1 MNPATPDT
9 ASTREVV
16 EVPTPSLVH
25 VESLVVVLGH
35 GRSARTVL
43 DHVDLAVGR
52 GGAHGLV
59 GESGSGKSTL
69 AKTLVGVHR
78 PAAGQIRLGGI
89 PLPRRGLRGRRPA
102 GLPRVQLVPQD
113 PWSSLDPRRT
123 VAETIA
129 EAVDPVRAR
138 VAPAR
143 ERIRTL
149 LEQVRLDADAADR
162 YPHQFSG
169 GQRQRIAI
177 ARALAAD
184 PDLLIADEIT
194 SALDLTTQAEILD
207 LLADLRT
214 RLGLTMLF
222 ISHDL
227 AVVREVSDEVTVLL
241 HGRVVDQGRTED
253 VFARPSAEYTR
264 RLLAADPGAPG
275 FSLDEHGDI

>member
-1 MNPATPDT
+1 MRSSTPAT
-9 ASTREVV
+9 ASSREAID
-16 EVPTPSLVH
+16 VPTPPLVH
-25 VESLVVVLGH
+25 IDGLVVVLGH

-43 DHVDLAVGR
+43 DHVDLTVER
-52 GGAHGLV
+52 GNTHGLV

-69 AKTLVGVHR
+69 AKALVGVHR
-78 PAAGQIRLGGI
+78 LASGQISLNGI
-89 PLPRRGLRGRRPA
+89 PLPRRGMRGRRPA

-123 VAETIA
+123 VAETLA

-143 ERIRTL
+143 ARISTL
-149 LEQVRLDADAADR
+149 LGQVRVEADAADR

-184 PDLLIADEIT
+184 PDLLVADEIT

-227 AVVREVSDEVTVLL
+227 AVVREISDEVTVLL
-241 HGRVVDQGRTED
+241 HGRVVEHGRTGD
-253 VFARPSAEYTR
+253 VFARPTAEYTG

-275 FSLDEHGDI
+275 FALDEAG

>member
-1 MNPATPDT
+1 MNST
-9 ASTREVV
+9 AFTREVV
-16 EVPTPSLVH
+16 GVPTPSLVH

-43 DHVDLAVGR
+43 DHVDLAVRR
-52 GGAHGLV
+52 GEAHGLV

-123 VAETIA
+123 VAETIS
-129 EAVDPVRAR
+129 EAHDPVRAR

-194 SALDLTTQAEILD
+194 SALDLTTQAEILG

-241 HGRVVDQGRTED
+241 HGRVVEHGPTED
-253 VFARPSAEYTR
+253 VFARPSADYTR
-264 RLLAADPGAPG
+264 RLLAADPGALG
-275 FSLDEHGDI
+275 FSLDLSLDESG

>member
-1 MNPATPDT
+1 MSSSMPAT
-9 ASTREVV
+9 ASSREVID
-16 EVPTPSLVH
+16 VPTPPLVLIDG
-25 VESLVVVLGH
+25 LVVVLGH

-43 DHVDLAVGR
+43 DQVDLTVGR

-69 AKTLVGVHR
+69 AKALVGVHR
-78 PAAGQIRLGGI
+78 PASGQIQLGGM

-143 ERIRTL
+143 ARIRTL

-184 PDLLIADEIT
+184 PDLLVADEIT

-241 HGRVVDQGRTED
+241 HGRVVEQGPTED

-275 FSLDEHGDI
+275 FSLDESG

>member
-1 MNPATPDT
+1 MNST
-9 ASTREVV
+9 APIREVID
-16 EVPTPSLVH
+16 VPTPSLVH
-25 VESLVVVLGH
+25 VDSLVVVLGH

-43 DHVDLAVGR
+43 DQVDLAVRR

-69 AKTLVGVHR
+69 AKTIVGVHR
-78 PAAGQIRLGGI
+78 PASGQIRLGGI

-207 LLADLRT
+207 LLAGLRT

-241 HGRVVDQGRTED
+241 HGRVVEQGPTED
-253 VFARPSAEYTR
+253 VFARPCAEYTR

-275 FSLDEHGDI
+275 FSLDESG

>member
-1 MNPATPDT
+1 MNS
-9 ASTREVV
+9 STSTTVS
-16 EVPTPSLVH
+16 TSSLVH

-43 DHVDLAVGR
+43 DHVDLVVGR

-78 PAAGQIRLGGI
+78 PASGQIRLGGI

-129 EAVDPVRAR
+129 EAMDPVRAR

-184 PDLLIADEIT
+184 PDLLVADEIT

-207 LLADLRT
+207 LIADLRT

-241 HGRVVDQGRTED
+241 HGRVVEQGPTED

-275 FSLDEHGDI
+275 FRLDEYGDTR

>member
-1 MNPATPDT
+1 MSPSKPVTAT
-9 ASTREVV
+9 STEVTQ
-16 EVPTPSLVH
+16 VPTPPLVH
-25 VESLVVVLGH
+25 VEDLVVVLGH

-43 DHVDLAVGR
+43 DHVDLAVER
-52 GGAHGLV
+52 GGVHGLV

-69 AKTLVGVHR
+69 AKALVGIHR
-78 PAAGQIRLGGI
+78 PASGRISLGGI
-89 PLPRRGLRGRRPA
+89 PLPRRGVRGRRAA

-143 ERIRTL
+143 ARISAL

-169 GQRQRIAI
+169 GQRQRIAV
-177 ARALAAD
+177 ARALAGD
-184 PDLLIADEIT
+184 PDLLVADEIT

-207 LLADLRT
+207 LLADLRV

-227 AVVREVSDEVTVLL
+227 AVVREISDAVTVLL
-241 HGRVVDQGRTED
+241 HGRVVERGRTES
-253 VFARPSAEYTR
+253 VFARPSDDYTR
-264 RLLAADPGAPG
+264 RLLAADPGSPG
-275 FSLDEHGDI
+275 FSLDAGPA

>member
-1 MNPATPDT
+1 MNST
-9 ASTREVV
+9 APIREVID
-16 EVPTPSLVH
+16 VPTPSLVH
-25 VESLVVVLGH
+25 VDSLVVVLGH

-241 HGRVVDQGRTED
+241 HGRVVEQGPTED
-253 VFARPSAEYTR
+253 VFARPGAEYTR

-275 FSLDEHGDI
+275 FSLDESG

>member
-1 MNPATPDT
+1 MKSTPGT
-9 ASTREVV
+9 ASTREDVA
-16 EVPTPSLVH
+16 VPAPPLVD
-25 VESLVVVLGH
+25 VDGLVVVLGP

-43 DHVDLAVGR
+43 DGVDLTIGR

-69 AKTLVGVHR
+69 AKALVGVHR
-78 PAAGQIRLGGI
+78 PRAGQIRLGGT
-89 PLPRRGLRGRRPA
+89 PLPRRGLRGRRPV

-138 VAPAR
+138 VVPAR
-143 ERIRTL
+143 TRITTL
-149 LEQVRLDADAADR
+149 LEQVRLDPDAADR

-184 PDLLIADEIT
+184 PDLLVADEIT
-194 SALDLTTQAEILD
+194 SALDLTTQAEILV
-207 LLADLRT
+207 LLADLRA

-227 AVVREVSDEVTVLL
+227 AVVREISDEVTVLL
-241 HGRVVDQGRTED
+241 HGRVVEHGPTED
-253 VFARPSAEYTR
+253 VFARPSADYTR

-275 FSLDEHGDI
+275 FTLDETG

>member
-1 MNPATPDT
+1 MNST
-9 ASTREVV
+9 AFTREVV
-16 EVPTPSLVH
+16 DLPTPSLVH

-78 PAAGQIRLGGI
+78 PAAGQIHLGGI

-123 VAETIA
+123 VAETIS

-149 LEQVRLDADAADR
+149 LEQVRLEADAAVR

-241 HGRVVDQGRTED
+241 HGRVVEQGPTED

-275 FSLDEHGDI
+275 FSLDESG

>member
-1 MNPATPDT
+1 MSAPAP
-9 ASTREVV
+9 AGR
-16 EVPTPSLVH
+16 PLVH
-25 VESLVVVLGH
+25 VDDLVVVLGH
-35 GRSARTVL
+35 GRAARTVL
-43 DHVDLAVGR
+43 DHVDLTVGR
-52 GGAHGLV
+52 GGVHGLV

-69 AKTLVGVHR
+69 AKALVGVHR
-78 PAAGQIRLGGI
+78 PASGQILLDGMS
-89 PLPRRGLRGRRPA
+89 LPRRGIRGRRPA

-129 EAVDPVRAR
+129 EAVDPARAR
-138 VAPAR
+138 VGPAR
-143 ERIRTL
+143 TRIRAL
-149 LEQVRLDADAADR
+149 LEQVRLDPDAADR

-169 GQRQRIAI
+169 GQRQRVAI

-184 PDLLIADEIT
+184 PDLLVADEIT

-207 LLADLRT
+207 LLADLRA

-241 HGRVVDQGRTED
+241 HGRVVEQGPTED

-275 FSLDEHGDI
+275 FTLDAVS

>member
-1 MNPATPDT
+1 MNSSPPAT
-9 ASTREVV
+9 ASSPEVTQ
-16 EVPTPSLVH
+16 VPTPPLVH
-25 VESLVVVLGH
+25 VDDLVVVLGH
-35 GRSARTVL
+35 GRAARTVL
-43 DHVDLAVGR
+43 DHVDLTVER
-52 GGAHGLV
+52 GGSHGLV

-69 AKTLVGVHR
+69 AKALVGVHR
-78 PAAGQIRLGGI
+78 PASGQISLGGI

-129 EAVDPVRAR
+129 EAIDPVRAR

-169 GQRQRIAI
+169 GQRQRIAV

-184 PDLLIADEIT
+184 PDLLVADEIT

-214 RLGLTMLF
+214 RLSLTMLF

-241 HGRVVDQGRTED
+241 HGRVVERGPTED

-264 RLLAADPGAPG
+264 RLLAADPGAPN
-275 FSLDEHGDI
+275 FSLDQPG